1 LCLSVNDVSAIDGKT
16 TGYSLARVNT
26 SLLDYV
32 AMTPNV
38 Q

>member
-1 LCLSVNDVSAIDGKT
+1 MMFSVNDRKT
-16 TGYSLARVNT
+16 TGYSLCAVNI